1 METDE
6 ELIRK
11 VRQVNEAGY
20 RLEIH
25 TIGMKITCLGTQA
38 LDNN

>member
-6 ELIRK
+6 ELIK
-11 VRQVNEAGY
+11 QVRQVNEAGY

-25 TIGMKITCLGTQA
+25 AIGKKS
-38 LDNN
+38 NVVWR